1 MKKMLSVCLLLLAG
15 YFCSGQEK
23 NLVQSILLKPKNGM
37 APQFEAAL
45 KAHNMKFHAAPA
57 KAYVFQ
63 FISGDKMGYYQVAF
77 PPGSWAD
84 MDNMKPNPAH
94 EQDVQNSIATKLD
107 VNEGW
112 IFSRKID
119 SLSHGDQNWDIA
131 KSRMTYWHM
140 KRGKMQEFAGW
151 LRKIKLMLDDTKDP
165 RNVTIYS
172 KSLAGTDGQFILVTR
187 YKEGWKEME
196 PNFYTPIKD
205 MFIKTYSSA
214 EWDNYMKV
222 FDDCVVKEETYLRVF
237 RPDLSTK

>member
-1 MKKMLSVCLLLLAG
+1 MKKLLSLWLLVAAG
-15 YFCSGQEK
+15 YFCFGQEK

-37 APQFEAAL
+37 GPQFETAL
-45 KAHNMKFHAAPA
+45 KAHNVKFHSAPS
-57 KAYVFQ
+57 KAFVFQ
-63 FISGDKMGYYQVAF
+63 FINGEKMGFYQVAF
-77 PPGSWAD
+77 PASSWAE

-94 EQDVQNSIATKLD
+94 EMDVQTAIAPKLE

-112 IFSRKID
+112 IFSRRID
-119 SLSHGDQNWDIA
+119 SLSHGDQNWEIA

-187 YKEGWKEME
+187 YKDGWKEME
-196 PNFYTPIKD
+196 PNFHKPIKD
-205 MFIKTYSSA
+205 LFIKAYSAA
-214 EWDNYMKV
+214 EWDSYIKV
-222 FDDCVVKEETYLRVF
+222 FDECVEKEETYLRVF